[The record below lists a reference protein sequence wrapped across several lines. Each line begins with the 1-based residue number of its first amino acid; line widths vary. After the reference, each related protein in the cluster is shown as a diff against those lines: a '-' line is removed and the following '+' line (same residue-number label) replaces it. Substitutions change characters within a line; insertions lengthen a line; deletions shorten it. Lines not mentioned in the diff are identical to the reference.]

1 MKIQILKEN
10 CVHDGGQYTRI
21 QYSNGKYMWYY
32 GFDNKCNSS
41 LDEVG
46 YGSGR
51 EFNKLELEYQK
62 EIKRYE
68 NIHVTDH
75 AINQLNKSKTS

>member
-1 MKIQILKEN
+1 MKIQISKEN
-10 CVHDGGQYTRI
+10 CAYDGGRYTRI
-21 QYSNGKYMWYY
+21 SYSNGEYMWYY

-41 LDEVG
+41 LDEIG
-46 YGSGR
+46 FGSGK

-68 NIHVTDH
+68 IIHDT
-75 AINQLNKSKTS
+75 NPTFNRLNKSKTS